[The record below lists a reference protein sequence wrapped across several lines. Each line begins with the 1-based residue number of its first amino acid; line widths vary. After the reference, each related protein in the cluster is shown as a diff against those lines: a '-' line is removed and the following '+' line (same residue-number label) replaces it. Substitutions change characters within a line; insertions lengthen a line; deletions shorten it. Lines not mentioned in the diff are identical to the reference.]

1 MTALTMV
8 EAVIVF
14 FGLIGKKQNNPIVWH
29 SEVKL
34 LLLQMLRDKQR
45 PERATAISLGQH
57 PRQLSTQGNTLG

>member
-14 FGLIGKKQNNPIVWH
+14 FGLIAKKNNYAIAWQ
-29 SEVKL
+29 SEGNL
-34 LLLQMLRDKQR
+34 LLLQMLRAKQR